1 MRLYSITSST
11 ASMKKS
17 IKKKWKSHHLSWG
30 YHQSLQK
37 DSSSSVFS
45 FGQSYIQGTWSSFV
59 RGPIDYKTIKTPWN
73 GWQKDSIQNRQS
85 KLSKK
90 DFSKSLDFQSLV
102 LLLEKWSTSS
112 LIDLVKFSVSATST
126 IFNLLVA
133 FVCILSRVLSFFYHR
148 KIIEAHEFLLSVS
161 ECNWLITNIFLK
173 KY

>member
-133 FVCILSRVLSFFYHR
+133 FFFNKLLENFVCILSRVLSLFS
-148 KIIEAHEFLLSVS
+148 L
-161 ECNWLITNIFLK
+161 
-173 KY
+173 